1 MFCQNCGAQIPDN
14 AKFCG
19 SCGAKN
25 EFAAPENQ
33 PAAAQASQNPQ
44 PMPAEQ
50 QMSQISQTSQPC
62 QNPTDM
68 LLNEYRKAAE
78 PQPNYGV
85 PNEPQPFSY
94 TTPPAPAAAA
104 VKKKRGK
111 LIPGL
116 CIAAGA
122 VVVLGGAGAIVY
134 NCNKAN
140 INHMIMGDNGYAYS
154 VMMNAASGAGA
165 SGSSTSLLSANAGM
179 TSAAENV
186 LESAVGAANGYGDP
200 FSSGSSSYGSD
211 SQLSEVGEVMAFT
224 ADYINE
230 ITGMSGACVTMS
242 GSLEL
247 DSGIINTIRTGA
259 ASSGI
264 DSGIVDDVLEGL
276 KSLKFSAAEKDS
288 GSAYEYAA
296 KLTSGNDSIVEAQV
310 RYEKD
315 GTLTVVFPGIS
326 DTGFTANL
334 PAYTPKT
341 NKPQTQQYDF
351 SKLYEKIDGEL
362 RDAFEEYSVQCTSG
376 DTVIGGLKFSGLTVD
391 IQLGRDEIAEMIQ
404 IVVRNAFE
412 DKDFQD
418 YMRSIDSSVDIDDML
433 ESMNEDIE
441 ELKNSDT
448 DISASLKFY
457 VNADDTVA
465 GADFSFKYN
474 GSEARLAFLS
484 GGNDAEFVMT
494 FDGVEYFAVHVRG
507 DSKTS
512 GRAEIDFT
520 GFARSEVLLR
530 SESENAGKT
539 AVYIDYKD
547 VGTANIFGTPV
558 STGSYTLSVS
568 PYLASMMA
576 SGDNLLKSQIEQSTI
591 TMSVLPQGS
600 GVVYSLGAD
609 IKGYGSGELMF
620 SLDKAPGEVAPKPG
634 GNYKLIDIDSEGS
647 LEDAQKFMDDFTKHF
662 TQLAERNY
670 LVGAIYSVYQANQ
683 SASYDY
689 DTFDYY
695 SF

>member
-1 MFCQNCGAQIPDN
+1 MFCQNCGAQIPEF

-19 SCGAKN
+19 SCGARN
-25 EFAAPENQ
+25 EFAAPEDQ
-33 PAAAQASQNPQ
+33 PAAQNPQ

-50 QMSQISQTSQPC
+50 PISQMSQTSQPR

-68 LLNEYRKAAE
+68 LMNEYRKAAQ
-78 PQPNYGV
+78 PQPDYGV

-94 TTPPAPAAAA
+94 TTPSAPAAAA

-154 VMMNAASGAGA
+154 VMMNAASGAGV
-165 SGSSTSLLSANAGM
+165 SGSSASLLSANAGM

-186 LESAVGAANGYGDP
+186 MDSAVGAASGYGDP
-200 FSSGSSSYGSD
+200 FSSAGSYGSE
-211 SQLSEVGEVMAFT
+211 SPMSEVGDVMAFT

-230 ITGMSGACVTMS
+230 VTGMNGACVTMS

-264 DSGIVDDVLEGL
+264 DSGVVDDVLEGL

-326 DTGFTANL
+326 DTGFTASL
-334 PAYTPKT
+334 PAYTPRT
-341 NKPQTQQYDF
+341 DMPQIQQYDF
-351 SKLYEKIDGEL
+351 SKLYEKIGGEL
-362 RDAFEEYSVQCTSG
+362 REAFEEYSVQCTSG
-376 DTVIGGLKFSGLTVD
+376 DTVIGGLKFSGLTVE
-391 IQLGRDEIAEMIQ
+391 IQLGRDEIAEMIR
-404 IVVRNAFE
+404 IVAGNAFE

-418 YMRSIDSSVDIDDML
+418 YMRSIDSSVDIDDMR
-433 ESMNEDIE
+433 ESMNESIE
-441 ELKNSDT
+441 ELKSSVI
-448 DISASLKFY
+448 DISANLKFY

-465 GADFSFKYN
+465 GADLSFKYD
-474 GSEARLAFLS
+474 GSEARLACLS
-484 GGNDAEFVMT
+484 GGNDAEIVMT
-494 FDGVEYFAVHVRG
+494 VDDMEYFAVHVRG
-507 DSKTS
+507 DSATS

-520 GFARSEVLLR
+520 GIAKSEVLLR
-530 SESENAGKT
+530 SESENAGRI

-547 VGTANIFGTPV
+547 VRTANIFGTPA

-576 SGDNLLKSQIEQSTI
+576 SGDNLLKSQIEQSSI
-591 TMSVLPQGS
+591 TVSVLPQGS
-600 GVVYSLGAD
+600 GVVYTLGAD
-609 IKGYGSGELMF
+609 IKGYGSGELVF
-620 SLDKAPGEVAPKPG
+620 SLDKAPGVVAPKPG
-634 GNYKLIDIDSEGS
+634 GNYKLIDVDSEDS
-647 LEDAQKFMDDFTKHF
+647 FEDAQKFVDDLTKHF
-662 TQLAERNY
+662 TRLAESND
-670 LVGAIYSVYQANQ
+670 LVGAIYRVYQESQ
-683 SASYDY
+683 SAAYDAYDDY